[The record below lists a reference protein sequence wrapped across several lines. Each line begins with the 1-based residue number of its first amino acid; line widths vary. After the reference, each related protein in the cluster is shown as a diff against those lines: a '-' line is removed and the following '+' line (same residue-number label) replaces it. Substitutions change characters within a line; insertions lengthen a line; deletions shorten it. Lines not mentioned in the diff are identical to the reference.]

1 MRLGDPSPRCS
12 PGLPGKGSLCPRRA
26 PSVLF
31 VFWVA
36 SVPTVLGA
44 QASGDTPPERSTE
57 RAELLTARHADPVNP
72 DAAADISDAFST
84 RAHLQVFQIEDRY
97 PSANACATCHPNHYR
112 EWSVSPHAY
121 SQMSPVFNAFHGT
134 VLQITN
140 GTNGDFCIR
149 CHTPVGM
156 NLGEPEFMTN
166 MDRHPTSREGV
177 TCVVCH
183 RLDRPFGKVSGR
195 LAIEEGSIFDP
206 VFGPTGNAELTRVIA
221 SPDYRVNTDRSAAGR
236 AIHTDAEVLP
246 QISTSGFCGTCH
258 DVNLV
263 NGFRLVEPETDE
275 ERWLVDFDFTIQY
288 QPSGHKDVFLR
299 RLTEIAYRT
308 APGGGTGGDLL
319 ASLTDSQSPG
329 RCAKCHSI
337 APASPGDEQSLWRE
351 GVLSRAPAPLT
362 TFDHAP
368 HLVRE
373 CALCHQD
380 APEGGRFQA
389 VPRQTCVT
397 CHMSGM
403 ATQSCLNCHSYHE
416 DRFRMS
422 ADHLVTPVLGRDSV
436 GGTPG
441 P

>member
-1 MRLGDPSPRCS
+1 MLSCATVSIDPSGRWA
-12 PGLPGKGSLCPRRA
+12 GG
-26 PSVLF
+26 
-31 VFWVA
+31 W
-36 SVPTVLGA
+36 
-44 QASGDTPPERSTE
+44 RSK
-57 RAELLTARHADPVNP
+57 R
-72 DAAADISDAFST
+72 
-84 RAHLQVFQIEDRY
+84 
-97 PSANACATCHPNHYR
+97 
-112 EWSVSPHAY
+112 
-121 SQMSPVFNAFHGT
+121 
-134 VLQITN
+134 
-140 GTNGDFCIR
+140 
-149 CHTPVGM
+149 
-156 NLGEPEFMTN
+156 
-166 MDRHPTSREGV
+166 
-177 TCVVCH
+177 
-183 RLDRPFGKVSGR
+183 
-195 LAIEEGSIFDP
+195 GSIFDP

-362 TFDHAP
+362 TIRSCPAP
-368 HLVRE
+368 RARMRSLSSGRS
-373 CALCHQD
+373 
-380 APEGGRFQA
+380 GGRE
-389 VPRQTCVT
+389 VPGRAPADVCDVS
-397 CHMSGM
+397 HEWDGDPELPELSFLPRRSVPDERGPSGDP
-403 ATQSCLNCHSYHE
+403 CL
-416 DRFRMS
+416 
-422 ADHLVTPVLGRDSV
+422 
-436 GGTPG
+436 G